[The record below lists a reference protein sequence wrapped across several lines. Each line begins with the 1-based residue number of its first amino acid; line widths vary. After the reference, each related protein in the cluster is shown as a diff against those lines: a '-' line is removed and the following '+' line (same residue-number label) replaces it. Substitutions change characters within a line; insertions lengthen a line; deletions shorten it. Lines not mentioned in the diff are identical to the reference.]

1 MQRGTEEEK
10 ENVEIEYV
18 TESISPLDP
27 NYRAFAKIFEAFKVS
42 LCVNLLNT
50 VYENWSEDL
59 IQ

>member
-42 LCVNLLNT
+42 LCANLLNT
-50 VYENWSEDL
+50 VYEN
-59 IQ
+59 